1 MAGRRTDLAVEA
13 RQLWDESAQR
23 TTRLRGVQAR
33 DTRREGFEATVVT
46 VLDDE
51 GARALGKPRGRYVTL
66 ELDGLLRREDGAFAR
81 AVRAVAAEVA
91 ALVPKEG
98 TALVVGL
105 GNRAVTPDLIGP
117 LTVEH
122 TLVTR
127 HLVEQLP
134 EHFASLRPVAA
145 ACPGV
150 LGCTG
155 MESGAVAAALAR
167 EGGAQCVVAVDALA
181 SRAVG
186 RLCRTVQLTDAGI
199 APGSG
204 VGNHRAALTKQ
215 SLGVPVAAVG
225 VPTVVDART
234 LCLDL
239 LGEDEEDGA
248 AARALGGR
256 GADLFVTPRE
266 IDQRVAELSKV
277 IGYGISLGLNPSLTV
292 EELDMLLE

>member
-1 MAGRRTDLAVEA
+1 MACRRTDLAVEA
-13 RQLWDESAQR
+13 RRLWDESAQK
-23 TTRLRGVQAR
+23 TTRLRGVRSR
-33 DTRREGFEATVVT
+33 DTSREGFASTVVT

-66 ELDGLLRREDGAFAR
+66 ELDGLLRREQDAFAR
-81 AVRAVAAEVA
+81 AVRAVAGEVA
-91 ALVPKEG
+91 EMVPKAG

-117 LTVEH
+117 LSVEH

-145 ACPGV
+145 AAPGV
-150 LGCTG
+150 LGSTG
-155 MESGAVAAALAR
+155 MESGAVTAALAR
-167 EGGAQCVVAVDALA
+167 ELDAQCVVAVDALA
-181 SRAVG
+181 SRAVE

-204 VGNHRAALTKQ
+204 VGNHRAPLTRE
-215 SLGVPVAAVG
+215 SLGVPVVAVG

-239 LGEDEEDGA
+239 LGADEEDA
-248 AARALGGR
+248 QALDALGQR
-256 GADLFVTPRE
+256 GAELFVTPRE
-266 IDQRVAELSKV
+266 IDQRVAALSKV
-277 IGYGISLGLNPSLTV
+277 IGYGISLGLNPELSL
-292 EELDMLLE
+292 EEITMLLE